1 MSDRRHGA
9 TAGALRWSRAIRH
22 AVAILVLTAI
32 ELSGSAQ
39 DPLYDA
45 DEVKAAFLYH
55 FGTYVQWP
63 DAAPGAPAMTI
74 AVLDQP
80 AVAAQ
85 LARFLP
91 GRRIQGR
98 EVAVVEIASVEE
110 LGTAEI
116 LFIGGGQSA
125 RLPGL
130 IAALQRRP
138 TLVVTDADDGL
149 ERGAMVNFRLVDS
162 RVRFEI
168 SVARA
173 EEAGLMLSSRLLSAA
188 WRVEMAECCRGDT
201 APPVAAVRRR
211 R

>member
-1 MSDRRHGA
+1 M
-9 TAGALRWSRAIRH
+9 AGALRWSRTLRH
-22 AVAILVLTAI
+22 AFALLLSTAI
-32 ELSGSAQ
+32 GLSGSAQ
-39 DPLYDA
+39 DPVYDA

-74 AVLDQP
+74 AVLDHA
-80 AVAAQ
+80 AVAGQ

-98 EVAVVEIASVEE
+98 EVAVVEITGIEE
-110 LGTAEI
+110 LGSAEI

-125 RLPGL
+125 RLTGL
-130 IAALQRRP
+130 IAALQGRP
-138 TLVVTDADDGL
+138 TLIVTDTDDGL

-173 EEAGLMLSSRLLSAA
+173 EQAGLMLSSRLLSAA
-188 WRVEMAECCRGDT
+188 WRVEMAGCCAGDP
-201 APPVAAVRRR
+201 APVAAARRR

>member
-1 MSDRRHGA
+1 
-9 TAGALRWSRAIRH
+9 L
-22 AVAILVLTAI
+22 
-32 ELSGSAQ
+32 AQ
-39 DPLYDA
+39 DPVYDA

-63 DAAPGAPAMTI
+63 DPAPAAPTMTI
-74 AVLDQP
+74 AVLDHA
-80 AVAAQ
+80 AVAGQ

-98 EVAVVEIASVEE
+98 EVAVVEITSIEE
-110 LGTAEI
+110 LGSAEI

-125 RLPGL
+125 RLTGL
-130 IAALQRRP
+130 IAALQGRP
-138 TLVVTDADDGL
+138 TLVVTDTDDGL

-173 EEAGLMLSSRLLSAA
+173 EQAGLMLSSRLLSAA
-188 WRVEMAECCRGDT
+188 WRVEMAECCSGD
-201 APPVAAVRRR
+201 AAPVAAARRR

>member
-1 MSDRRHGA
+1 M
-9 TAGALRWSRAIRH
+9 
-22 AVAILVLTAI
+22 TAI

-39 DPLYDA
+39 DPVYDA

-63 DAAPGAPAMTI
+63 DAAPDAPAMTI

-91 GRRIQGR
+91 GRRIQDR
-98 EVAVVEIASVEE
+98 EVGVVEIASIEE
-110 LGTAEI
+110 LGSAEI
-116 LFIGGGQSA
+116 LFIGSRQSA
-125 RLPGL
+125 RLTEL
-130 IAALQRRP
+130 IAALQGRP
-138 TLVVTDADDGL
+138 TLIVTDVDDGL

-188 WRVEMAECCRGDT
+188 WRVEMAGCCSGDT
-201 APPVAAVRRR
+201 ARPNAMARRR
-211 R
+211 

>member
-1 MSDRRHGA
+1 MLKRRHGA
-9 TAGALRWSRAIRH
+9 MAAATRALGH
-22 AVAILVLTAI
+22 AVAILLLAAI
-32 ELSGSAQ
+32 DLSASAQ
-39 DPLYDA
+39 DPVYDP
-45 DEVKAAFLYH
+45 DEIKAAFLYH

-63 DAAPGAPAMTI
+63 SAAPDAAAMTI

-98 EVAVVEIASVEE
+98 EVAVVEIATIEE
-110 LGTAEI
+110 LGSAEI
-116 LFIGGGQSA
+116 LFIGRRQSA
-125 RLPGL
+125 RLTGL

-188 WRVEMAECCRGDT
+188 WRVEMAECCSGDT
-201 APPVAAVRRR
+201 ARPEAAARRR
-211 R
+211 